1 MRSYAQIPQWD
12 HTESATVQPELLSRQ
27 GVFRIY
33 WLTAIVCCGGI
44 LFGYDSG
51 VIGWFKHGMHPR
63 PL

>member
-1 MRSYAQIPQWD
+1 MRSYAQVPHWD
-12 HTESATVQPELLSRQ
+12 HTDSAAVQPELQSRQ

-51 VIGWFKHGMHPR
+51 VIG
-63 PL
+63 